1 MAICASVSIEPP
13 DATKIYRPKPFQ
25 LQWLQLNGRLHG
37 WRGSDQAAFDFSRS
51 SIASVSANS
60 ELNRSGLSIEAIL
73 ARTGAEQFLVWRVG
87 NSARAS
93 SRRCLAETWR
103 PHSIHKF
110 LRETSKLQGPKNTI
124 FVASFADESAAAEA
138 AKNIFEQLGAKL
150 TTSIRDGVEVWTIKR
165 KTLDKL
171 EFEASAFLK
180 QSTVR
185 NLT

>member
-1 MAICASVSIEPP
+1 
-13 DATKIYRPKPFQ
+13 
-25 LQWLQLNGRLHG
+25 
-37 WRGSDQAAFDFSRS
+37 
-51 SIASVSANS
+51 
-60 ELNRSGLSIEAIL
+60 
-73 ARTGAEQFLVWRVG
+73 
-87 NSARAS
+87 
-93 SRRCLAETWR
+93 
-103 PHSIHKF
+103 
-110 LRETSKLQGPKNTI
+110 LQGPKNTI